1 MEYWGATMESVGT
14 DMLQALYGVVPRYP
28 APSAANLEKS
38 IDMHVHRVFLAST
51 KRAKMY
57 MFFWKTLED
66 APEDV
71 RPSPT
76 VSGRRSF

>member
-28 APSAANLEKS
+28 ALSAVNLGKS
-38 IDMHVHRVFLAST
+38 IDMHVHSVFLAST

-57 MFFWKTLED
+57 MFFWKTLEY

-71 RPSPT
+71 RPSHAFR
-76 VSGRRSF
+76 GRR